1 MFKLYLEVVA
11 LEVVPQVEVA
21 LALVFLVVVHLALKV
36 VAAEVLALVVA
47 FSVVEVLALVEAAV
61 AGQALGVADWR
72 NLELEVPDSLVDP
85 EMVGVE
91 LVVLAMVVLDL
102 VVLALVALDLVV
114 LALGALDLVVLALGA
129 LDLVVL
135 VLGALDLGV
144 LVLEALGLEVL
155 VLMVLA
161 LVVVV
166 ALADPAVE
174 ALDQVALGVVVQ
186 LEVVQPLVAAALEV
200 FVVAP
205 AYLVV
210 GLLEAYVGL
219 LVHHAYQ
226 SLVEVA
232 SDVVLEVLVDDY
244 LSFEY
249 QPFPLLPFVTG
260 RFGHELT

>member
-1 MFKLYLEVVA
+1 M
-11 LEVVPQVEVA
+11 EVA

-114 LALGALDLVVLALGA
+114 LALVVLALGA

>member
-1 MFKLYLEVVA
+1 M
-11 LEVVPQVEVA
+11 
-21 LALVFLVVVHLALKV
+21 
-36 VAAEVLALVVA
+36 
-47 FSVVEVLALVEAAV
+47 
-61 AGQALGVADWR
+61 
-72 NLELEVPDSLVDP
+72 
-85 EMVGVE
+85 
-91 LVVLAMVVLDL
+91 
-102 VVLALVALDLVV
+102 
-114 LALGALDLVVLALGA
+114 GALDLVVLAYGA

-161 LVVVV
+161 LVVVL

>member
-1 MFKLYLEVVA
+1 M
-11 LEVVPQVEVA
+11 EVA

-114 LALGALDLVVLALGA
+114 LALGALDLVVLASGA

-144 LVLEALGLEVL
+144 LVLEALVLEALGLEVL

-161 LVVVV
+161 LVVVR

>member
-114 LALGALDLVVLALGA
+114 LALVVLALGA

>member
-1 MFKLYLEVVA
+1 M
-11 LEVVPQVEVA
+11 EVA

-91 LVVLAMVVLDL
+91 LVVLAMVLDL
-102 VVLALVALDLVV
+102 VVLALVALDLVVLALGV